1 MLEWMCVWSSECDML
16 CKSALTARVEKWHVK
31 TSPFT
36 WGTVVSACE
45 CVDGHE
51 IRVFDLILHW
61 KTKLCLFIALKWD
74 AVTSLV
80 WMGVCAGVRQHSET
94 QCCFSKAGISH
105 LQLFLSQDVFFV
117 PMWTYS
123 RSMVDMFCC
132 WFQLPNMLCWCRMF
146 LTRHRQKLGYF

>member
-105 LQLFLSQDVFFV
+105 LQLFKARMCFLCPCELIQEVWWICSAADFSFRTCFV
-117 PMWTYS
+117 GAERFWHGTD
-123 RSMVDMFCC
+123 R
-132 WFQLPNMLCWCRMF
+132 N
-146 LTRHRQKLGYF
+146 